1 MLGVNTN
8 VTSQVAINALA
19 QNEQRMSTAMNR
31 LSTGVRINS
40 ASDDA
45 AGLKVASRMT
55 AQINGLEQA
64 VTNATH
70 AISMVETTEG
80 GIREISNM
88 LHRMRELAVAAQN
101 GTNHAK
107 DIDAMQAEFEQL
119 QDEIERIADNTQYN
133 GINVLNSG
141 ADRTFAIGALGESLR
156 VNLFDFQTKHAAVTY
171 ATADVTNGSDKF
183 TKANHGFSNGDA
195 VVYNHGG
202 GAVAAG
208 LTDGTTYYVTEIS
221 GNDFKLATSYDNAVA
236 GTVQAITG
244 DGNDAQTLTK
254 VTAYGGNIDKTT
266 ISVNSTTNAATAL
279 TAIDKAIAGTDG
291 SRASLGA
298 ALNRLNYAVSSLG
311 NTKVNA
317 EASRSRILDT
327 DYGAVTAELA
337 RTQIIAQAGVA
348 MLAQANM
355 KPQSVLALLKS

>member
-8 VTSQVAINALA
+8 INSQVAINSLA

-31 LSTGVRINS
+31 LSTGLRINS

-88 LHRMRELAVAAQN
+88 LQRMRELAVAAQN
-101 GTNHAK
+101 GTNHQK
-107 DIDAMQAEFEQL
+107 DIDAMGGEFKQL
-119 QDEIERIADNTQYN
+119 QAEIERIADNTQYN
-133 GINVLNSG
+133 GINVSNENSKIS
-141 ADRTFAIGALGESLR
+141 FAIGALGEALE
-156 VNLFDFQTKHAAVTY
+156 VDTYDFQTKQTAVVV
-171 ATADVTNGSDKF
+171 ATADVTNADDEFAVTG
-183 TKANHGFSNGDA
+183 HGYETGDA
-195 VVYNHGG
+195 VVYGDGG
-202 GAVAAG
+202 GAAAG
-208 LTDGTTYYVTEIS
+208 GLTSGDKYYVIKVDADT
-221 GNDFKLATSYDNAVA
+221 FKLAESYEDAVD
-236 GTVQAITG
+236 GTEVALSD
-244 DGNDAQTLTK
+244 DGNDAQTITRWS
-254 VTAYGGNIDKTT
+254 VYGGNIDSTSMT
-266 ISVNSTTNAATAL
+266 IDSTSNASAAL
-279 TAIDKAIAGTDG
+279 TAIDIAIAGTD
-291 SRASLGA
+291 SARANLGA
-298 ALNRLNYAVSSLG
+298 ALNRLDYAVNSLN
-311 NTKVNA
+311 NTKINA

-327 DYGAVTAELA
+327 DYGRETAELA

-355 KPQSVLALLKS
+355 KPQSVLALLKG